1 MCQQAGIRYK
11 NRIKVTE
18 AQFRTQKSRL
28 RRLSQGPMQGSK
40 NMEVHMDE
48 ESYFT
53 CSGSQM
59 PSIAEFYTS
68 AGGDTIP
75 HVDRTFAFDLR
86 ASIHPR
92 CPSSLP

>member
-1 MCQQAGIRYK
+1 M
-11 NRIKVTE
+11 TE
-18 AQFRTQKSRL
+18 AQFRTQKTRL
-28 RRLSQGPMQGSK
+28 RSLSQGPMQGSK

-75 HVDRTFAFDLR
+75 HVDRTFACDLR
-86 ASIHPR
+86 ASIDPKY
-92 CPSSLP
+92 PSGLL